1 MKLGKECRQW
11 AQKPNSRCQSNLSR
25 RRSFK
30 IAKSFSLEGV
40 NWIIL
45 IPYYSAITLSPSA
58 YFSSAAGALRPRSIH
73 LAHRLQPAAARQRFK
88 LGSNL
93 LHIGILLVFL
103 GHFVGLLTPP
113 AVYHSLG
120 LSTSAK
126 QLLAVIAGG
135 IFGGVCLKG
144 IIILIRRRLT
154 DARIR
159 ATSSR
164 MDIFILLLSA
174 CSSCWA
180 FDVADLAL
188 SPRRQHAPGPN
199 GRNALLPSVAGADRR
214 TLFHLQV
221 TPVLGIT
228 LFLVF
233 HSAVWCMLERPLGY
247 ISRPTGGS
255 QTLNP

>member
-1 MKLGKECRQW
+1 MSYLNTFLFGYY
-11 AQKPNSRCQSNLSR
+11 PY
-25 RRSFK
+25 
-30 IAKSFSLEGV
+30 IAMSVFFIGSLARYDRDQYTWRTG
-40 NWIIL
+40 
-45 IPYYSAITLSPSA
+45 
-58 YFSSAAGALRPRSIH
+58 SSQLLRAKDLR
-73 LAHRLQPAAARQRFK
+73 

-93 LHIGILLVFL
+93 FHIGILLLFV

-164 MDIFILLLSA
+164 MDIFILLLIGVQLVLGLLTLPISLYHHDGA
-174 CSSCWA
+174 NMLLLSEWA
-180 FDVADLAL
+180 QRIVTFRSGAADQIEDISFIFKL
-188 SPRRQHAPGPN
+188 H
-199 GRNALLPSVAGADRR
+199 
-214 TLFHLQV
+214 LFF
-221 TPVLGIT
+221 GIT

-233 HSAVWCMLERPLGY
+233 PFSRLVHVWSVPLGY
-247 ISRPTGGS
+247 ISRPY
-255 QTLNP
+255 QVVRRR

>member
-1 MKLGKECRQW
+1 MSYLNTFLFGYY
-11 AQKPNSRCQSNLSR
+11 PY
-25 RRSFK
+25 
-30 IAKSFSLEGV
+30 IAMSVFFIGSLARYDRDQYTWRTG
-40 NWIIL
+40 
-45 IPYYSAITLSPSA
+45 
-58 YFSSAAGALRPRSIH
+58 SSQLLRAKDLR
-73 LAHRLQPAAARQRFK
+73 

-93 LHIGILLVFL
+93 FHIGILLLFV

-144 IIILIRRRLT
+144 IIILIRRRLN

-164 MDIFILLLSA
+164 MDIFILLLIGVQLVLGLLTLPISLYHHDGA
-174 CSSCWA
+174 NMLLLSEWA
-180 FDVADLAL
+180 QRIVTFRSGAADQIEDISFIFKL
-188 SPRRQHAPGPN
+188 H
-199 GRNALLPSVAGADRR
+199 
-214 TLFHLQV
+214 LFF
-221 TPVLGIT
+221 GIT

-233 HSAVWCMLERPLGY
+233 PFSRLVHVWSVPLGY
-247 ISRPTGGS
+247 ISRPY
-255 QTLNP
+255 QVVRRR